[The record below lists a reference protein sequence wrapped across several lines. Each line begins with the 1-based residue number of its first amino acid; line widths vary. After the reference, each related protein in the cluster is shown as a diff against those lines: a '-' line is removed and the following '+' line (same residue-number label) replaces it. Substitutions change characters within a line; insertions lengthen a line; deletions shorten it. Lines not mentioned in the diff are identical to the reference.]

1 MASMSNTDD
10 VRAELEEWSEFIS
23 RIRYDGPRPGD
34 AGDERLADE
43 TVSNEFSGWG
53 RLDGSAEM
61 NNLIC
66 RAMEIGY
73 LRALQDVREQRVTG
87 LGPTD

>member
-1 MASMSNTDD
+1 MSNDD
-10 VRAELEEWSEFIS
+10 DRGAELGEWSEFIG
-23 RIRYDGPRPGD
+23 RIRYDGPRSGD
-34 AGDERLADE
+34 PGDERLADE
-43 TVSNEFSGWG
+43 AVSDEFSNWG

-73 LRALQDVREQRVTG
+73 LRALQDVREQRIAG
-87 LGPTD
+87 LGTTD

>member
-1 MASMSNTDD
+1 MSNDD
-10 VRAELEEWSEFIS
+10 AARAELEEWSEFIG
-23 RIRYDGPRPGD
+23 RIRYDGPGPGE

-43 TVSNEFSGWG
+43 AVSSEFSSWG

-66 RAMEIGY
+66 RALEIGY
-73 LRALQDVREQRVTG
+73 LRALQDVRERRVPG

>member
-1 MASMSNTDD
+1 MNNDADAG
-10 VRAELEEWSEFIS
+10 AELEEWSEFIG
-23 RIRYDGPRPGD
+23 RIRYDGPRSGD

-43 TVSNEFSGWG
+43 AVSDELSSWG
-53 RLDGSAEM
+53 RLEGSAEM

-66 RAMEIGY
+66 RALEIGY
-73 LRALQDVREQRVTG
+73 LRALQDVREQRIAG